1 MFGSEARSGGRRL
14 MICFRFF
21 GGTGQFGRGDGCGGG
36 GGDRSS
42 AESRWKDN
50 RKGSY
55 RASPEKRGR
64 GVLTFGVL
72 FCFVFFSVSFSF
84 IPCGSVGVRGSG
96 ASVVSIYHYDTIS
109 FCSIV
114 SRASRDL
121 SFHISHTSP
130 SLYPVWHRTIPQT
143 PVRHW

>member
-1 MFGSEARSGGRRL
+1 

-72 FCFVFFSVSFSF
+72 FCFVFSPFHSASFRVGRSAF
-84 IPCGSVGVRGSG
+84 GGPGRRLYLSITMIPFPFV
-96 ASVVSIYHYDTIS
+96 
-109 FCSIV
+109 
-114 SRASRDL
+114 L
-121 SFHISHTSP
+121 
-130 SLYPVWHRTIPQT
+130 
-143 PVRHW
+143 